1 VSLLS
6 LREAAARP
14 AEEVGGKARGLG
26 RLTALDLPVPEAL
39 VLGVAAHARFL
50 ACGSLADED
59 RRDLAAAAEQLGE
72 PLAVRSSAADEDSD
86 DKSAAGQYESVMG
99 VRGADA
105 LIEAVRACYEAAD
118 SRRARAYRGEGVAQ
132 VGIVI
137 QREISSS
144 RAGVAFS
151 VDPVSASGESV
162 VIEAAFGHGEG
173 IVSGQVGPDRYLV
186 GRDDLRVSARRADK
200 AVMSDGRTL
209 IAVAR
214 HRRLARALRDDE
226 ALAVAEMT
234 MRAEQGFGGPVDVEF
249 CFEGPQLWLVQCR
262 PITTLHVAA

>member
-26 RLTALDLPVPEAL
+26 RLTTLDLPVPEAR
-39 VLGVAAHARFL
+39 VLEVAAHARFL

-99 VRGADA
+99 VRGAEA
-105 LIEAVRACYEAAD
+105 LIAAVLACYAAAD
-118 SRRARAYRGEGVAQ
+118 SRRAKAYRGEGAAQ

-137 QREISSS
+137 QREIGSS

-151 VDPVSASGESV
+151 ADPVSGSGESV

-186 GRDDLRVSARRADK
+186 RRDDLRVSARRADK

-209 IAVAR
+209 VPVAGP
-214 HRRLARALRDDE
+214 RRLARALRDDE
-226 ALAVAEMT
+226 AVAVAEMT
-234 MRAEQGFGGPVDVEF
+234 MRAERGFGGPVDVEF

>member
-26 RLTALDLPVPEAL
+26 RLTTLDLPVPEAR
-39 VLGVAAHARFL
+39 VLEVAAHARFL

-99 VRGADA
+99 VRGAEA
-105 LIEAVRACYEAAD
+105 LIAAVLACYAAAD
-118 SRRARAYRGEGVAQ
+118 SRRAKAYRGEGAAQ

-137 QREISSS
+137 QREIGSS

-151 VDPVSASGESV
+151 ADPVSGSGESV
-162 VIEAAFGHGEG
+162 VIEAAFGHGAG

-186 GRDDLRVSARRADK
+186 RRDDLRVSARRADK

-209 IAVAR
+209 IPVAGP
-214 HRRLARALRDDE
+214 RRLARALRDDE
-226 ALAVAEMT
+226 AVAVAEMT
-234 MRAEQGFGGPVDVEF
+234 MRAERGFGGPVDVEF